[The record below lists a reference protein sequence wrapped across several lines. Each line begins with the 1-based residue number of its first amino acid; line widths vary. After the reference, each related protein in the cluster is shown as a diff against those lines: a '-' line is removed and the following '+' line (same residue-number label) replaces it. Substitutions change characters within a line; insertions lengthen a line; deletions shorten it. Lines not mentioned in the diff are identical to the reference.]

1 MRAVVLAGGLGTRL
15 APYTHAFPKPLMP
28 IGNIPIIEIVLRQL
42 RGHGIEEVVISVG
55 YLAQLIQA
63 YFLTRGGIPGLKISY
78 LQEAE
83 PLGTAG
89 AVGLLHDGDDG
100 LLVLNGDILTTLD
113 FSRLMEFHAREQPAL
128 TVAVHPRT
136 VQIDLG
142 VLDIDPFSAITGYS
156 EKPTFHYQ
164 VSMGVYVYSP
174 CAVRAIGHGEKLDLP
189 DLVLRLISRGERVLA
204 FQSDSY
210 WLDIGRRDDYER
222 AQTDFALMRQE
233 FLPGDECEVV
243 DLVAPGNGVSWSP
256 GVGQKQ

>member
-42 RGHGIEEVVISVG
+42 RWHGIEEVVISVG
-55 YLAQLIQA
+55 HLAQLIQA
-63 YFLTRGGIPGLKISY
+63 YFLTRGGIPGLTISY

-89 AVGLLHDGDDG
+89 AVGLLQDGDDS

-113 FSRLMEFHAREQPAL
+113 FSRLIEFHSQEQPAL

-142 VLDIDPFSAITGYS
+142 VLDIDPSSAIKGYS

-164 VSMGVYVYSP
+164 VSMGVYVYSAS
-174 CAVRAIGHGEKLDLP
+174 AVQAIGHGERLDLP
-189 DLVLRLISRGERVLA
+189 ELVLRLLNRRERVLA

-222 AQTDFALMRQE
+222 AQADFALMRRE
-233 FLPGDECEVV
+233 FLPSEEFEVA
-243 DLVAPGNGVSWSP
+243 DLVAPANGGIWSP
-256 GVGQKQ
+256 